1 MSDLRIEYA
10 SLEEIVRWPRNPK
23 DHDTLAIQKSM
34 KRFGFVMPVLLDEK
48 SGKLMAGHGRIDS
61 LMKIRESNLEPPL
74 RVEVVDGQWRIP
86 VIRGISFA
94 NDAEAEAYLL
104 ADNRLSEIGGWRK
117 DLLAD
122 ILQEMVDGEDDLL
135 EGTGFEIDEV
145 AAMLAVGK
153 DKPSLED
160 LENQYGS
167 HDDSEFW
174 PVVKVKISP
183 AVKAKFDTLME
194 ALPGDNVSEKFLQ
207 MIELAEQQIFIE

>member
-1 MSDLRIEYA
+1 
-10 SLEEIVRWPRNPK
+10 
-23 DHDTLAIQKSM
+23 
-34 KRFGFVMPVLLDEK
+34 
-48 SGKLMAGHGRIDS
+48 
-61 LMKIRESNLEPPL
+61 MKIRESNLEPPL

-194 ALPGDNVSEKFLQ
+194 ALPGSNVSEKFLQ